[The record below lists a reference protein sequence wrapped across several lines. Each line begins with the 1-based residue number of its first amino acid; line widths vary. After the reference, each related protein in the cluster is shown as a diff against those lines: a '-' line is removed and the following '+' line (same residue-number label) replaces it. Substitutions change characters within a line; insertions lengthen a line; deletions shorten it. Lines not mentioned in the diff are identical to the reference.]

1 MSEEPVLSD
10 AERNDILRQLVER
23 KKPTTEATVDSNKPS
38 STDGSLQTFGSLLE
52 QSMINR
58 AKFEEVDDKEVDD
71 LRSKVLSESRL
82 DLIGDLLK

>member
-1 MSEEPVLSD
+1 MSEEPILSD

-23 KKPTTEATVDSNKPS
+23 KKPATEAVAEGSKPAP
-38 STDGSLQTFGSLLE
+38 TDGSLQTFGSLLE